1 MKKILL
7 LLSVI
12 IASAS
17 ASAQKIA
24 KENVPP
30 SVAAAFKAK
39 FSIAEKTTWEMDYD
53 KYEAEFTVG
62 KGEFSA
68 TFDKDGKWLET
79 ETYLKP
85 SDLPKAIKEM
95 LSQKYGELSGYKI
108 EEAVKAETEKEKET
122 IYELDIKRGEIF
134 YELAFDEKGQLL
146 REEKKSD
153 TKKD

>member
-1 MKKILL
+1 MKKFVF

-17 ASAQKIA
+17 ASAQKIT
-24 KENVPP
+24 KENLPP

-68 TFDKDGKWLET
+68 TFDKEGKWLET

-85 SDLPKAIKEM
+85 SDLPKAIKEK

-108 EEAVKAETEKEKET
+108 EEAVKAETEKET
-122 IYELDIKRGEIF
+122 TYEVDIKRGEIF
-134 YELAFDEKGQLL
+134 YELTFDEKGQLL
-146 REEKKSD
+146 REEKKSE

>member
-108 EEAVKAETEKEKET
+108 EEAVKAETEKET

>member
-1 MKKILL
+1 MKKFVF

-17 ASAQKIA
+17 ASAQKIT
-24 KENVPP
+24 KENLPP

-68 TFDKDGKWLET
+68 TFDKEGKWLET

-85 SDLPKAIKEM
+85 SDLPKAIKEK
-95 LSQKYGELSGYKI
+95 LSKKYGELSGYKI
-108 EEAVKAETEKEKET
+108 EEAVKAETEKET
-122 IYELDIKRGEIF
+122 TYEVDIKRGEIF
-134 YELAFDEKGQLL
+134 YELTFDEKGQLL

>member
-24 KENVPP
+24 QENVPP

-39 FSIAEKTTWEMDYD
+39 FSIAEKTIWEMDYD

-68 TFDKDGKWLET
+68 IFDKDGKWLET

-108 EEAVKAETEKEKET
+108 EEAVKAETEKET